1 MPGGRDMAGG
11 GSGLTPDVA
20 EVLARDSL
28 QAAPALLGA
37 IVTTTSP
44 EGTVSVR
51 LTEVEAYRGE
61 ADPGS
66 HAFRGRT
73 ARNASMFEA
82 GGIIYIY
89 FTYGMHHCVNVV
101 TGPEGLSRA
110 VLMRGGEVV
119 AGVELAR
126 RRRPAARNDRD
137 LARGPARLCAALGLD
152 RSDDGTALG
161 GPGSRVSLA
170 LPEPGLNP
178 EAARIRTGP
187 RTGVA
192 GPGGDGEAYPWR
204 FWLEDEPTVSPYK
217 PAVPRRR
224 AGRAER

>member
-82 GGIIYIY
+82 GGIIYVY
-89 FTYGMHHCVNVV
+89 FTYGMHHCLNVV
-101 TGPEGLSRA
+101 TGPAGLSRA
-110 VLMRGGEVV
+110 VLLRAGEVV
-119 AGVELAR
+119 AGVDLAR

>member
-82 GGIIYIY
+82 GGIIYVY

-110 VLMRGGEVV
+110 VPMRGGEVV

>member
-1 MPGGRDMAGG
+1 MPGGGVMTGD

-20 EVLARDSL
+20 GVLARDSL

-37 IVTTTSP
+37 IVTTMSP

-82 GGIIYIY
+82 GGIIYVY

-101 TGPEGLSRA
+101 TGPQGLSRA

-161 GPGSRVSLA
+161 GPGSRISLA

-178 EAARIRTGP
+178 EAERIRTGP

-224 AGRAER
+224 AETR

>member
-1 MPGGRDMAGG
+1 M
-11 GSGLTPDVA
+11 A

-82 GGIIYIY
+82 GGIIYVY

>member
-82 GGIIYIY
+82 GGIIYVY

-161 GPGSRVSLA
+161 GSGSRVSLA

>member
-82 GGIIYIY
+82 GGIIYVY

-137 LARGPARLCAALGLD
+137 LARGPAPLCAALGLD

>member
-82 GGIIYIY
+82 GGIIYVY

>member
-82 GGIIYIY
+82 GGIIYVY
-89 FTYGMHHCVNVV
+89 FTYGMRHCVNVV

-161 GPGSRVSLA
+161 GPGSCVSLA

>member
-82 GGIIYIY
+82 GGIIYVY

-110 VLMRGGEVV
+110 VLMRGGEGV

-126 RRRPAARNDRD
+126 DLAARNDRD

>member
-82 GGIIYIY
+82 GGIIYVY

-137 LARGPARLCAALGLD
+137 RARGRARLCAALGLD

-161 GPGSRVSLA
+161 GPGSCVSLA

>member
-11 GSGLTPDVA
+11 GSGLTPNVA

-82 GGIIYIY
+82 GGIIYVY
-89 FTYGMHHCVNVV
+89 FTYGMHHCANIV
-101 TGPEGLSRA
+101 TGPQGLSRA

>member
-1 MPGGRDMAGG
+1 MPGGGVMTGD

-20 EVLARDSL
+20 GVLARDSL

-37 IVTTTSP
+37 IVTTMSP

-82 GGIIYIY
+82 GGIIYVY

-224 AGRAER
+224 AETR

>member
-187 RTGVA
+187 RTGAA

>member
-1 MPGGRDMAGG
+1 MAGG

-37 IVTTTSP
+37 IVTTMSP

-82 GGIIYIY
+82 GGIIYVY

>member
-82 GGIIYIY
+82 GGIIYVY

-178 EAARIRTGP
+178 EAERIRTGP

>member
-20 EVLARDSL
+20 AVLARDSL

-82 GGIIYIY
+82 GGIIYVY

>member
-1 MPGGRDMAGG
+1 MPGGGVMTGD

-20 EVLARDSL
+20 GVLARDSL

-37 IVTTTSP
+37 IVTTMSP

-82 GGIIYIY
+82 GGVIYVY

-101 TGPEGLSRA
+101 TGPQGLSRA

-161 GPGSRVSLA
+161 GPGSRISLA

-178 EAARIRTGP
+178 EAERIRTGP

-224 AGRAER
+224 AETR

>member
-82 GGIIYIY
+82 GGIIYVY

-137 LARGPARLCAALGLD
+137 LARGPAR
-152 RSDDGTALG
+152 
-161 GPGSRVSLA
+161 
-170 LPEPGLNP
+170 
-178 EAARIRTGP
+178 
-187 RTGVA
+187 
-192 GPGGDGEAYPWR
+192 
-204 FWLEDEPTVSPYK
+204 
-217 PAVPRRR
+217 
-224 AGRAER
+224 

>member
-82 GGIIYIY
+82 GGIIYVY

-137 LARGPARLCAALGLD
+137 LARGPARLCAALGLA

>member
-82 GGIIYIY
+82 GGIIYVY

-119 AGVELAR
+119 AGVERAR

-161 GPGSRVSLA
+161 GPGSCVSLA

>member
-11 GSGLTPDVA
+11 GSGLTPNVA

-82 GGIIYIY
+82 GGIIYVY
-89 FTYGMHHCVNVV
+89 FTYGMHHCANIV
-101 TGPEGLSRA
+101 TGPQGLSRA

-161 GPGSRVSLA
+161 GPGSRISLA

>member
-82 GGIIYIY
+82 GGIIYVY

-101 TGPEGLSRA
+101 TGPAGLSRA
-110 VLMRGGEVV
+110 VLLRAGEVV

>member
-1 MPGGRDMAGG
+1 MPGGGVMTGD

-20 EVLARDSL
+20 GVLARDSL

-37 IVTTTSP
+37 IVTTMSP

-82 GGIIYIY
+82 GGIIYVY
-89 FTYGMHHCVNVV
+89 FTYGMHHCANIV
-101 TGPEGLSRA
+101 TGPQGLSRA

-161 GPGSRVSLA
+161 GPGSRISLA